1 MQSTNTDSQSID
13 ALWDYGQ
20 PAVSE
25 ARFRQLL
32 AEVTNDT
39 PLTIGVLT
47 QIARA
52 QGLQRQFE
60 AAHQT
65 LDQAQALLTD
75 ASSRAQIRLWLE
87 RGRVFNSSR
96 QREAARPLFLQAWEE
111 ASASGDD
118 FYAVDAAHMLGI
130 VAPPDQ
136 QLVWNLKALAL
147 AEASPDLRTQ
157 KWLGSLYNNIGWTY
171 HDLAQDERALAI
183 FQKALAW
190 RVDQGQVAEIRIAR
204 WSVARILRAL
214 QRTEEAL
221 GIQQSLYEA
230 LTQSGASDGYVEE
243 ELGECLLSLDRA
255 DAAQAYFAAAYQS
268 LAADAWL
275 VENEPDRLARLRT
288 LGKIDDVPV

>member
-1 MQSTNTDSQSID
+1 MQLTNIDSQSID
-13 ALWDYGQ
+13 ALWDYDQ
-20 PAVSE
+20 PKVSE

-39 PLTIGVLT
+39 PLTIEVLT
-47 QIARA
+47 QIARS

-96 QREAARPLFLQAWEE
+96 QREEARPLFLQAWQG
-111 ASASGDD
+111 ASASGGD

-130 VAPPDQ
+130 VEPPDQ

-147 AEASPDLRTQ
+147 AEASPDPRTQ

-171 HDLAQDERALAI
+171 HDLGQDERALAI

-190 RVDQGQVAEIRIAR
+190 RIDQGQVAEIRIAR

-255 DAAQAYFAAAYQS
+255 DAAQAYFAAAYQN

-288 LGKIDDVPV
+288 LGKIDGTPV

>member
-1 MQSTNTDSQSID
+1 MQSTNLDSQTVD

-25 ARFRQLL
+25 TRFRQLL
-32 AEVTNDT
+32 PEVTHDT
-39 PLTIGVLT
+39 PLVIEVLT

-75 ASSRAQIRLWLE
+75 APSRAQIRLGLE
-87 RGRVFNSSR
+87 RGRLFNSAR
-96 QREAARPLFLQAWEE
+96 QREAARPLFLQAWQQ
-111 ASASGDD
+111 ASAAGDD

-130 VAPPDQ
+130 VEPPEQ
-136 QLVWNLKALAL
+136 QLAWHLQALVL
-147 AEASPDLRTQ
+147 AETSPDPRAQ

-171 HDLAQDERALAI
+171 HDLGEDERALAI

-190 RVDQGQVAEIRIAR
+190 RVEQGQVAEIRIAR

-221 GIQQSLYEA
+221 GIQQNLHAE

-243 ELGECLLSLDRA
+243 EIGECLLRLDRPA
-255 DAAQAYFAAAYQS
+255 AAQAYFAAAYHS

-275 VENEPDRLARLRT
+275 AENEPDRLARLRT
-288 LGKIDDVPV
+288 LGKVETALS